1 MSCHPRFLTP
11 NLSPFHPFGCLFLLK
26 NPDAHLGG
34 RCNFGNIF
42 VKCSRAAQRLSL
54 SAVTGDTGCC
64 GWSSL
69 VVVALPHVEMI
80 GVSQYESYM

>member
-1 MSCHPRFLTP
+1 MSSEVFNSQFVPPT
-11 NLSPFHPFGCLFLLK
+11 LSPR
-26 NPDAHLGG
+26 NRHLGG

-64 GWSSL
+64 GWSL
-69 VVVALPHVEMI
+69 VAIRRFLM
-80 GVSQYESYM
+80 